1 MFKLKLCNR
10 LYDLA
15 GELNDSS
22 QAGSALEILI
32 INLQLEFLDFG
43 LGTNF

>member
-1 MFKLKLCNR
+1 M
-10 LYDLA
+10 YDLA

-22 QAGSALEILI
+22 QAGSSLEILI